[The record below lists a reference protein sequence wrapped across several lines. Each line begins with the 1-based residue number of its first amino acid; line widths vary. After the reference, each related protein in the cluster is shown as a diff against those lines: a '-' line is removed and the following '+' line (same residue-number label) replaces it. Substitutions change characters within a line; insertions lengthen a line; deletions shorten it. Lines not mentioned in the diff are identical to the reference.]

1 MVGIKVRAE
10 NGLKNTLDLIEKQ
23 LPNAPVYNCEY

>member
-10 NGLKNTLDLIEKQ
+10 NGLKNALDLIEKQ
-23 LPNAPVYNCEY
+23 LPDAPVYICES